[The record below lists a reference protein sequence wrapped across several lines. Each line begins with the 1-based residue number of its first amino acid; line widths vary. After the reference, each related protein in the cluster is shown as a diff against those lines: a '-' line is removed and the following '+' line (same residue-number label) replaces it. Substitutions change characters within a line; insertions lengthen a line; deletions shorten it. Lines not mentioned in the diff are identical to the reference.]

1 MYPDEDEIDM
11 LLELVEALEIVEAGT
26 RILCS
31 RDMDLARADE
41 VFEYIL
47 SELRRLNSS
56 IAHRLELAVEER
68 IHERRLMEASTLLAY
83 LKDPGF
89 IDRKTT
95 KTGEN
100 KILPYA
106 NRKEITNLAR
116 DIHIRL
122 FNNMADA
129 QTRGATDTEGAQDNP
144 EGNPSPGDHGDDPPS
159 PESQADHAPPP
170 KRSRSNEIWGI
181 LDKPKST
188 DNPVPTTTRG
198 TTGSSLSTLVLNGL
212 KNDMKIFEG
221 KGTSHRPTRLAEIY
235 RALLSVPPTSCE
247 AEREE
252 ITQSNVIQW
261 ICLRIEHF
269 KNTLYGLC

>member
-11 LLELVEALEIVEAGT
+11 LLELVEALEILEAGT

-41 VFEYIL
+41 VFEYML
-47 SELRRLNSS
+47 SELRKLSSS

-116 DIHIRL
+116 DIQIRL

-129 QTRGATDTEGAQDNP
+129 QRQGATDTEGVQDNP

-159 PESQADHAPPP
+159 PENHAPPP

-181 LDKPKST
+181 LDKPKSADT
-188 DNPVPTTTRG
+188 PVPTTTRG
-198 TTGSSLSTLVLNGL
+198 ATASSLSTLVLNGL

-221 KGTSHRPTRLAEIY
+221 KGPSRRPTRLAEIY

-261 ICLRIEHF
+261 IENFQKSSCP
-269 KNTLYGLC
+269 